1 MEPIGWPDG
10 VGELAALQQRL
21 AAARPSPWE
30 AKGSP
35 VVGAS
40 AVCFSRGAD
49 PPAGPLADPLADPH
63 EAAQRGWAAASRK
76 RPGSQASVVV
86 IEGAGEAGYR
96 PGLLA
101 LREGRLRHDALEALS
116 ALPDVVIVDATG
128 RDHPRQAGLAL
139 HLGAVVGVP
148 TVGATDRPLVATAAQ
163 PEGHRGATAPLW
175 LAGEVVGYACRTR
188 AGTRPVCVSA
198 GWRTTP
204 DVAATV
210 VIGAAT
216 RARTPQPLREARRE
230 VRAARDRAGG

>member
-1 MEPIGWPDG
+1 MERIGWPDG
-10 VGELAALQQRL
+10 AGELAALQQRL

-40 AVCFSRGAD
+40 AVCFSRGAE
-49 PPAGPLADPLADPH
+49 PPD

-86 IEGAGEAGYR
+86 VEGAGEAAYR

-116 ALPDVVIVDATG
+116 ALPDVLIVDATG

-163 PEGHRGATAPLW
+163 PDEHRGATAPLW
-175 LAGEVVGYACRTR
+175 LAGEVVGHACRTR

-204 DVAATV
+204 DVAAAV